1 MDTTQD
7 KFSCLLDF
15 LETLREMSRL
25 RVLIESKGIDI
36 LEQIE
41 ILARADELKNR
52 AEELTSYLA

>member
-7 KFSCLLDF
+7 KFSCLLEL
-15 LETLREMSRL
+15 LETRREMSRL
-25 RVLIESKGIDI
+25 RVKIESKGIDI